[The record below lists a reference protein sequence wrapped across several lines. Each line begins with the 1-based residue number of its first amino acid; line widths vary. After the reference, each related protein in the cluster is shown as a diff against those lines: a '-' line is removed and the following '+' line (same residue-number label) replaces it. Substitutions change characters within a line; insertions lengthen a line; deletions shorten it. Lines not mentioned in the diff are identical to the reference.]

1 MCADR
6 GPSHLDAL
14 AGLVEHLAM
23 LQVFG
28 LQRLT
33 AGEQRGDDNE
43 RIPVGTLRVDD
54 DIGTSEG
61 SYRSSRWVFRR
72 FEPTAILGKRS

>member
-1 MCADR
+1 MWADR

-33 AGEQRGDDNE
+33 AGEQRGGDNGE
-43 RIPVGTLRVDD
+43 
-54 DIGTSEG
+54 
-61 SYRSSRWVFRR
+61 SRW
-72 FEPTAILGKRS
+72 EPSA